1 MGGRQC
7 RGTPPLAELR
17 TPTHALPTIRRD
29 GGARANSRGNEG
41 GDNERGGEPT
51 APEPTNR

>member
-7 RGTPPLAELR
+7 RGTPPLAELG